1 MRCDSM
7 SPFLAIWTCGRVEGD
22 CFDARLP
29 YFLATPCVRC
39 KPLVDT
45 LVDTCSQA
53 DCDCIGELLFQ
64 FVVACIQRFRNRIK
78 VADCRES

>member
-7 SPFLAIWTCGRVEGD
+7 SPLPGDLGVRKGSRATASLLDCHNFL
-22 CFDARLP
+22 P
-29 YFLATPCVRC
+29 TPCVRC

-53 DCDCIGELLFQ
+53 DCDCGYQ
-64 FVVACIQRFRNRIK
+64 SRRNSSSLSH
-78 VADCRES
+78 AAAA